1 MLIETVQPDGML
13 TAVEMAMVMDEVVE
27 VAYSPVEGIEV
38 LTEGMMSATEL
49 ATEAVSVATEKTEAI
64 RSSGTVEVTFAACM
78 SEINNCRN
86 RVRRTELT
94 P

>member
-1 MLIETVQPDGML
+1 
-13 TAVEMAMVMDEVVE
+13 
-27 VAYSPVEGIEV
+27 
-38 LTEGMMSATEL
+38 MSAAEL

-64 RSSGTVEVTFAACM
+64 RSSGTVEVTFAACR

>member
-64 RSSGTVEVTFAACM
+64 R
-78 SEINNCRN
+78 
-86 RVRRTELT
+86 
-94 P
+94 